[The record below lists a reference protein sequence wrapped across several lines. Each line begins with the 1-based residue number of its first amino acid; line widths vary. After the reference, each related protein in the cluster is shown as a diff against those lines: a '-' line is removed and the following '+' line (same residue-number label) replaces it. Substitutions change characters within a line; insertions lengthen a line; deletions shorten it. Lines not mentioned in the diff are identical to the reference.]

1 MDTSVE
7 LIYELSFLMC
17 WAISMYILILLL
29 IFLIGRGLQVPPIY
43 SVDSTNVEKWDED
56 VRLPAIEVVDASIKV
71 R

>member
-7 LIYELSFLMC
+7 LIYELSFLMR